1 MERFPNIE
9 RIFSEDRLRGGLDSF
24 FLHVAE
30 INDANVRRN
39 IVDSIM
45 QEVGQ
50 REYFNEEEFSQII
63 ENVLNQNNLQNKLD
77 QILPEIEGKRELHGL
92 LRRNLEGYFRS
103 SPEKKGIN
111 FRDRLDTPESVRAYL
126 YLTLP
131 EDQRGPFQ
139 DDFERLLTQKEDFFF
154 RLWPPK
160 ISISFRDLFKE
171 GKIIGGLYGPGEFL
185 REVRSYIEDLQQ
197 GKNMITLYFEENL
210 LPDELRGKTE
220 DELRQMGIVKKGNI
234 YEIYITKDKLQ
245 DIILNLAER
254 SSAVLEQETKL
265 GKKLKKIRE
274 LFKEAK
280 KNLTPEEQISLVTLA
295 SLIEGLEIR
304 YRAGL
309 RKGRSKKEARG
320 LLETANRLEGV
331 LNSIIEDSKNE
342 QKRKG
347 LLGKVEDWLKANGS
361 FIASALGLWGL
372 AIGWFLP
379 LWLISKM
386 YDAIA
391 ESKLAQKK

>member
-1 MERFPNIE
+1 MPSLE
-9 RIFSEDRLRGGLDSF
+9 RIFSKDRLRGGLDSF
-24 FLHVAE
+24 FLHVAQ
-30 INDANVRRN
+30 INDANIRRN
-39 IVDSIM
+39 IVDVIM
-45 QEVGQ
+45 QKVEQ
-50 REYFNEEEFSQII
+50 DEYFSEDEFVGLI
-63 ENVLNQNNLQNKLD
+63 ENLLNQTNLQDKID
-77 QILPEIEGKRELHGL
+77 QILPEVEGKRTLHGL
-92 LRRNLEGYFRS
+92 LRRNFEGYFRS

-131 EDQRGPFQ
+131 ENQRGPFQ
-139 DDFERLLTQKEDFFF
+139 ADFERLLTQKEDFFF

-171 GKIIGGLYGPGEFL
+171 GEIRGGLWGPGEFL
-185 REVRSYIEDLQQ
+185 REVRSYIEDLQK

-234 YEIYITKDKLQ
+234 YEIYITANKLQ
-245 DIILNLAER
+245 DILFDLVER
-254 SSAVLEQETKL
+254 SLSVAEQETELGRKL
-265 GKKLKKIRE
+265 TRIKE
-274 LFKEAK
+274 LFKEARRSLK
-280 KNLTPEEQISLVTLA
+280 SVPEGQTILAPLA
-295 SLIEGLEIR
+295 SLIEGLESR
-304 YRAGL
+304 YREGL
-309 RKGRSKKEARG
+309 REGMSEEEARR
-320 LLETANRLEGV
+320 LLETANRLEGA
-331 LNSIIEDSKNE
+331 LNSIIEDSKYAE
-342 QKRKG
+342 KRKG
-347 LLGKVEDWLKANGS
+347 LLGKVEKWLKENGS

-391 ESKLAQKK
+391 QSKLAQKK